1 MKLKILIVIPSF
13 RNGGTIT
20 SLKNLIPQLD
30 LSKYEIDVFAIT
42 NLGPNREY
50 VQHYVNVLGIALDGD
65 NKKQSQ
71 KNYLKSSFFKFVKS
85 TKKILDKFGVDISPI
100 AFKSAVSKLE
110 KNNYDIVIGFQEGQ
124 ATRFISYFKN
134 AKRVAWV
141 RCDYSNMMKI
151 AGMQKAQHKLYA
163 NIDTIV
169 CVSNYTREVFVD
181 LLPETKHKTIALHN
195 LIDKENIIKKA
206 ADKLNVNSFFKFEGF
221 KIVSLGRIDPVK
233 RFSCIPK
240 IISEMKNTDI
250 TFKWFII
257 GGGEGAEKELL
268 LKNIKYYNVEN
279 ELVLLGEKNNPYP
292 YIKNADLLVSTSLS
306 EACPNVIN
314 EAKILHT
321 PIVSTDFGS
330 IYEFIENNVNGY
342 ISPIETIAEKIDL
355 MMLDKKTYDRINNN
369 ISQFEYFNDDILSV
383 LYNDIL
389 TLNK

>member
-1 MKLKILIVIPSF
+1 MKVLFVVPSF

-65 NKKQSQ
+65 NKKQS
-71 KNYLKSSFFKFVKS
+71 KKSCLKSTVFKIVKS
-85 TKKILDKFGVDISPI
+85 TKKLLDKFGVDISPI

-124 ATRFISYFKN
+124 PTRFISYFKN

-141 RCDYSNMMKI
+141 HCDYSNMLKI
-151 AGMQKAQHKLYA
+151 GKIKPQHNLYSK
-163 NIDTIV
+163 IDQIV
-169 CVSNYTREVFVD
+169 CVSDYTKNVFVN
-181 LLPETKHKTIALHN
+181 LLPETKDKTVALHN
-195 LIDKENIIKKA
+195 LIDKDYIISKSIDLK
-206 ADKLNVNSFFKFEGF
+206 DLDPLFKYKGF

-240 IISEMKNTDI
+240 IISEIKNKTI
-250 TFKWFII
+250 PFKWFVI

-268 LKNIKYYNVEN
+268 LQNIKYYNVEN
-279 ELVLLGEKNNPYP
+279 VLILLGEKNNPYP

-306 EACPNVIN
+306 EACPYVIN
-314 EAKILHT
+314 EAKTLHT

-330 IYEFIENNVNGY
+330 IYEFIENDLNGF
-342 ISPIETIAEKIDL
+342 ISPIETIVEKIEL
-355 MMLDKKTYDRINNN
+355 MMSDKETYDKINNN